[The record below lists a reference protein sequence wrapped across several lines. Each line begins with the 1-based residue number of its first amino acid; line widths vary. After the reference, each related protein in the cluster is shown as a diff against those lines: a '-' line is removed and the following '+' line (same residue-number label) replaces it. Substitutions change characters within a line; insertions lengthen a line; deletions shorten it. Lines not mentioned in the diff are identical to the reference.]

1 RDALDTVSRLGPRAA
16 ESAIGQYATFE
27 RIRPGYY
34 GERGAMMLFQSLL
47 SLYPSTQLEQARD
60 TFAPLSVIAFLQS
73 VLIPEAALA
82 LIMED
87 RNSTRQ
93 EALATLRASGAY
105 GFAMFSAD

>member
-1 RDALDTVSRLGPRAA
+1 
-16 ESAIGQYATFE
+16 
-27 RIRPGYY
+27 
-34 GERGAMMLFQSLL
+34 
-47 SLYPSTQLEQARD
+47 
-60 TFAPLSVIAFLQS
+60 VIAFLQS

-105 GFAMFSAD
+105 GFAMFSADDEDDARDTAGDALMRECARRRREEIEREEAEEIERATG